1 MCAMILLPKHLEYK
15 KSVLLSE
22 LDCPNSQRMS
32 NTQLYSLTIYRDL
45 GTLCIEFYTK
55 RRFVNLS
62 LQKFATIMHIV
73 TKEKK

>member
-45 GTLCIEFYTK
+45 GTLCIEVLY
-55 RRFVNLS
+55 
-62 LQKFATIMHIV
+62 
-73 TKEKK
+73 